1 MRSVACTL
9 HKLKLAVVN
18 YIFRPATIF
27 VYGEL
32 DWDKFH
38 LMISRSTTPD
48 LIKMGTK
55 LEEFFAQ
62 QLNSSKR
69 VLSLIPGGTKQ
80 PKKRRDNEEG
90 NDTSLI

>member
-1 MRSVACTL
+1 
-9 HKLKLAVVN
+9 
-18 YIFRPATIF
+18 

-48 LIKMGTK
+48 LIKMVNK

-69 VLSLIPGGTKQ
+69 VLSLIPGGTK
-80 PKKRRDNEEG
+80 PKKKKENEG
-90 NDTSLI
+90 VSIY